1 MQNKSLMREHEDR
14 ALIAAKKTHF
24 PQEGRRFDIVHLDK
38 VRTAG
43 VSSSCSWKEDYHL
56 STISTLVEPFLNG
69 SNSQGLQTEEM
80 RQATEIQRATCDY
93 LYVVMFRLYYL
104 EGKDVW
110 CVGLYGLYQRYTASF
125 RHQAA
130 ARLSKAGDLCGDHAK
145 LKSPLAKK
153 HRQLCE
159 HKFLRLCGATMYYR
173 VWKFENW
180 KEPVYDLFRTVPMD
194 AETMDAETKDEIGL
208 SLISWTHPKIIRGC
222 EG

>member
-104 EGKDVW
+104 EGKDV
-110 CVGLYGLYQRYTASF
+110 C
-125 RHQAA
+125 
-130 ARLSKAGDLCGDHAK
+130 KAGDLCGDHAK